1 MTTNSVHY
9 YDNLLHCS
17 HPFMKLLICIAA
29 MVTIC
34 RVHHKQI
41 VANKMLVTSLDD
53 LKKVVLHQ
61 VTRLKVIFCGVLRK
75 LLLVLWE
82 ICTQHA
88 KWLWVLCVFMG
99 YFK

>member
-1 MTTNSVHY
+1 MTTNSEHY
-9 YDNLLHCS
+9 HDNLLHCS

-41 VANKMLVTSLDD
+41 VANKMLVTGLDD

-61 VTRLKVIFCGVLRK
+61 VTRLKVIFCGVVGK
-75 LLLVLWE
+75 LLLAV
-82 ICTQHA
+82 
-88 KWLWVLCVFMG
+88 
-99 YFK
+99 